1 MNGIGREPFIVQ
13 CGGSRGVTSKDM
25 KIVLRDATVRTLVE
39 FLMATANKVDASG
52 ANMGHMF
59 GPEPTVGSRGVKH
72 GALENVP
79 VDVLNG
85 DVGNRRRDIQY
96 S

>member
-1 MNGIGREPFIVQ
+1 
-13 CGGSRGVTSKDM
+13 M
-25 KIVLRDATVRTLVE
+25 KIVLRDATVGTLVE
-39 FLMATANKVDASG
+39 FLMTATDQVDASG

-72 GALENVP
+72 GALENRP

-85 DVGNRRRDIQY
+85 DVGNLET
-96 S
+96 